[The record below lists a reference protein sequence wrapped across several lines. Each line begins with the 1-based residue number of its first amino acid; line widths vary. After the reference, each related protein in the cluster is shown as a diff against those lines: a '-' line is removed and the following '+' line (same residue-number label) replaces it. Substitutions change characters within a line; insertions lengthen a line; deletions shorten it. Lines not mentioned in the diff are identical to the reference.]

1 MYCNFHIIECLLCCI
16 HLIKAENF
24 PHVIFY
30 INIVVIITKLLEYEQ
45 GGARKQVWGKNTGQ
59 LPQVAFTQ
67 QLGPSHLVQVSCC
80 HQRCRSGPPNPQRQV
95 LRLRNEVLLQLGRMV
110 TSLGLNTLGWC
121 QQDPLPNMTSHL
133 RLHLLKPACTIET

>member
-1 MYCNFHIIECLLCCI
+1 MRITYQTIFGNVMLHFSELFHTVAILVLKNNNRICNLSHML
-16 HLIKAENF
+16 
-24 PHVIFY
+24 
-30 INIVVIITKLLEYEQ
+30 
-45 GGARKQVWGKNTGQ
+45 WGINTGQ

-67 QLGPSHLVQVSCC
+67 QLDPSHLVQISCC

-121 QQDPLPNMTSHL
+121 PQDPLPNMTSHL